1 MKKSTLK
8 ISTVDMNN
16 LNLQSK
22 TSTIDY
28 DFKKSNKSRQKSKS
42 EHYLMYDACQFKL
55 Y

>member
-8 ISTVDMNN
+8 ISTVDMND

-28 DFKKSNKSRQKSKS
+28 DFKKSIKSRHKSKS
-42 EHYLMYDACQFKL
+42 EQFKL
-55 Y
+55 YK